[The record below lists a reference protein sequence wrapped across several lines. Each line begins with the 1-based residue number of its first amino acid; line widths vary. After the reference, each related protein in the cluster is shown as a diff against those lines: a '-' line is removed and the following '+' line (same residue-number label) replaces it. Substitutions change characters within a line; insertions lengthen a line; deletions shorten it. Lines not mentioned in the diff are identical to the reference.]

1 MPKRGS
7 IELRAVGSDERA
19 PSGLVASDATD
30 LANRQK
36 RQTLGCLGASVV
48 VLGLAGAVA
57 SNADAGYSCDQQM
70 TGMPKTGWNVLDCA
84 PVSTRSEEPLRQA
97 FRPPRRTEAQAAAMT
112 DIQANAARESA
123 AAKDWVLGY
132 IASDAVRGRL
142 DSSLQHYTDAQLLD
156 MWVWEMER
164 MAVWHNAPLDAAMVE
179 QTTVCHDDTPLN
191 ITLENGS
198 VPSPRCL
205 FSAASFLGRFC
216 RLSFAFLGRF

>member
-7 IELRAVGSDERA
+7 IELRAVGEHA

-97 FRPPRRTEAQAAAMT
+97 FRPPRRTEAQARS
-112 DIQANAARESA
+112 ISARRI
-123 AAKDWVLGY
+123 V
-132 IASDAVRGRL
+132 
-142 DSSLQHYTDAQLLD
+142 
-156 MWVWEMER
+156 
-164 MAVWHNAPLDAAMVE
+164 
-179 QTTVCHDDTPLN
+179 
-191 ITLENGS
+191 
-198 VPSPRCL
+198 SPRTH
-205 FSAASFLGRFC
+205 GENT
-216 RLSFAFLGRF
+216 